1 MRWVDLKSFCL
12 CWFNIMTFIILEVKT
27 AKIMVWFFARY
38 VLGWVWE
45 NLASHRYITKHR
57 EPGRSPAVCL
67 ASPRGPQ
74 ITLGICYLKLL
85 VQIHSLYAL
94 ILFSESLKTL
104 MHAVHAMSLHICLLC
119 NFFIMCVLIFLNYR
133 VYFIHFSNW
142 SNTV

>member
-12 CWFNIMTFIILEVKT
+12 CWFNIMTFTILEVKT

-133 VYFIHFSNW
+133 VYFIYFSNW
-142 SNTV
+142 NNTV